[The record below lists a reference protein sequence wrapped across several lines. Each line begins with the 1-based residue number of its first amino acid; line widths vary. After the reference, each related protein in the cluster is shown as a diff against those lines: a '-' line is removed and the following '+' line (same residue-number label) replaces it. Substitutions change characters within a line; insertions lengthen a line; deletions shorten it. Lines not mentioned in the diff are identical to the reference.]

1 MSTDV
6 TKGHT
11 VRSYDEDLGK
21 IRGAVLE
28 MGEYALEQLEAAVR
42 ALTTGDVALARLV
55 VDKERRLDHFE
66 LDIDEAIFNLIVK
79 RQPTAI
85 DLRLVLA
92 LSKAT
97 GDLER
102 SGDKACQIAWCTIR
116 LVEREGQ
123 QPAAKLL
130 HHVRSLH
137 ALASGMLDR
146 SLEALAANDVD
157 MALDVFERSK
167 QLDEEFDVAMRH
179 LMTFVLEDVSLVGQV
194 LDMVFALRALERA
207 GDHAGNIA
215 EQVIFVAKGRD
226 VRYQNREILIEALR
240 RRKAP

>member
-11 VRSYDEDLGK
+11 VRRYDEELGD
-21 IRGAVLE
+21 IRGLVLE
-28 MGEYALEQLEAAVR
+28 MGEYALEQLRAAVT
-42 ALTTGDVALARLV
+42 ALNTGDVNLARRV
-55 VDKERRLDHFE
+55 VDKERRLDYFE
-66 LDIDEAIFNLIVK
+66 LDADEAIFNLIAK
-79 RQPTAI
+79 RQPAAI

-102 SGDKACQIAWCTIR
+102 TGDKATQIAWCTIR
-116 LVEREGQ
+116 LMEREGQ
-123 QPAAKLL
+123 QPSPRLL

-137 ALASGMLDR
+137 DISSAMLER
-146 SLEALAANDVD
+146 AMEALGTADVD
-157 MALDVFERSK
+157 AALDVFARAK
-167 QLDEEFDVAMRH
+167 QLEDEFDVALRH
-179 LMTFVLEDVSLVGQV
+179 LMTFVLQDVSLVGQV
-194 LDMVFALRALERA
+194 LDMVFALRALERV

-226 VRYQNREILIEALR
+226 VRYQNKENLIEALR
-240 RRKAP
+240 EHRAR